1 MRACRLIP
9 PCADRWKSGSQM
21 VAVGFDVMSNR
32 DAASGTHYFAFATD
46 WLAAAPPAR
55 VARLAQAI
63 APNWY

>member
-1 MRACRLIP
+1 
-9 PCADRWKSGSQM
+9 M

-55 VARLAQAI
+55 FARLAQAI